1 MTAMS
6 GQDRDRKTQDD
17 KGLAQKGVAQPE
29 SLAEFDAA
37 ARHGGV
43 KPENQGL
50 TANADTAPRPDD
62 PKLKD
67 KTATEVLRAGVEKNP
82 QAATRAAQSKRDPRT
97 DR

>member
-1 MTAMS
+1 MG
-6 GQDRDRKTQDD
+6 GQDRSKDQHQDR
-17 KGLAQKGVAQPE
+17 GMPQKGVAQPE

-50 TANADTAPRPDD
+50 TANEDTAPRRDD

-67 KTATEVLRAGVEKNP
+67 KTATEVLRAGVAKDP
-82 QAATRAAQSKRDPRT
+82 KAATRAAQSKRDPRT

>member
-1 MTAMS
+1 MS
-6 GQDRDRKTQDD
+6 GQDRSDKQQDD
-17 KGLAQKGVAQPE
+17 AGMPQKGVAQPE

-43 KPENQGL
+43 KPDDQGL
-50 TANADTAPRPDD
+50 TANEDSAPRRDD
-62 PKLKD
+62 PKKKD
-67 KTATEVLRAGVEKNP
+67 RTATEILRAGVAKDP